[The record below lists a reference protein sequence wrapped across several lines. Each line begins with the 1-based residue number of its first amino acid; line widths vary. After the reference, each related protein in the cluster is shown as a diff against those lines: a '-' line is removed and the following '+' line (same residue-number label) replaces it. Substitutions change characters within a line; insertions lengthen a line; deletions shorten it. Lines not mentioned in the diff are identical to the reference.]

1 MAIFKSL
8 QQRTQHF
15 LDFNYLVL
23 KLAELGITKRSKIVS
38 QKELI
43 FQFAGGSQRYLDEA
57 AHL

>member
-1 MAIFKSL
+1 
-8 QQRTQHF
+8 
-15 LDFNYLVL
+15 
-23 KLAELGITKRSKIVS
+23 VS